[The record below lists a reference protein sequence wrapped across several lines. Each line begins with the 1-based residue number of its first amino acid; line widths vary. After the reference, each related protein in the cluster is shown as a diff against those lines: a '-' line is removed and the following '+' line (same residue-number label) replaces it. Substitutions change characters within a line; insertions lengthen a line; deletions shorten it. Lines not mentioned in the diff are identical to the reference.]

1 MSAAPRRPPAG
12 RTSSF
17 NVASPP
23 TDCWPCSDHFLQHQD
38 PGWGAHA
45 QTIPGDAGSHDGLPL
60 ERNAGAG
67 VERIQ
72 RKPQTESYSSRVDV
86 CFMEKDSFHFRINNE
101 ETITISFRPQEE
113 RKIM

>member
-72 RKPQTESYSSRVDV
+72 RKPRDRELLFKSGCVFYGKGQL
-86 CFMEKDSFHFRINNE
+86 SFQN
-101 ETITISFRPQEE
+101 
-113 RKIM
+113 